1 MDKLDTQGL
10 LLILI
15 LIIILWGIRT
25 SSYSNLYLVI
35 PVILLYQNI
44 DIKICIGVFII
55 WLFLIFLE
63 KDNRI
68 HKNIEIE
75 GFKNNKLKKLKTTHI
90 GKTSERFANVLMSRG
105 KKQKN
110 KESFNN
116 TTKNGK
122 IDNLTQGYAKYKES
136 FKPIFKKPSKTT
148 GEAIY
153 KGKLLW
159 KKLKEIF

>member
-1 MDKLDTQGL
+1 MDKLDNLGL

-15 LIIILWGIRT
+15 LLIILWGIRT
-25 SSYSNLYLVI
+25 ASYSNLYLVI
-35 PVILLYQNI
+35 PVILLYKNV
-44 DIKICIGVFII
+44 DIKLCIGTLLI
-55 WLFLIFLE
+55 WLFLIYLE

-68 HKNIEIE
+68 SNNTE
-75 GFKNNKLKKLKTTHI
+75 GFKNNKLKKLKATHI

-105 KKQKN
+105 KRQKN
-110 KESFNN
+110 KEPFDD
-116 TTKNGK
+116 TAKKGK
-122 IDNLTQGYAKYKES
+122 INDLTKEYAKYKES

-148 GEAIY
+148 GDAIY